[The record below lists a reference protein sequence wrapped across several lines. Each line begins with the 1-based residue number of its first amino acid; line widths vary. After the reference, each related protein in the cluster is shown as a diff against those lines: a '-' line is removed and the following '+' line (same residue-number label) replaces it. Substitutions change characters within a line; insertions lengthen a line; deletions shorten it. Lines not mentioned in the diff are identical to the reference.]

1 MNTVRPGAG
10 PRWTVKQLADVLAL
24 SYGNGPRGGPDTA
37 ATAAA
42 LGVSRRTVQRWLHG
56 SNRQRAKI
64 PGERL
69 AQITRPDPLV
79 LRHEAQAADYARE
92 AIARIALPKE
102 RGIDEAWRVQ
112 RWLEPHLAAVLD
124 VTVAP
129 GVVVRQATV
138 SRGHTKSMQALRRR
152 GQIADF
158 TVVPTRFHATVLV
171 HELMTQVGPWR
182 VLPRVGTVKVGRT
195 QTWSVTAPVV
205 DLDQLA
211 VTHGLRQPPSKTGA
225 GDE

>member
-1 MNTVRPGAG
+1 MNTESPGAG
-10 PRWTVKQLADVLAL
+10 PRWTVKQLAAVLSL
-24 SYGNGPRGGPDTA
+24 SYGTGPRGGPDTA
-37 ATAAA
+37 AAAEK

-56 SNRQRAKI
+56 TNRQRAQI
-64 PGERL
+64 PADRL

-79 LRHEAQAADYARE
+79 LRQETQAADFARE
-92 AIARIALPKE
+92 AIARIALPKG

-112 RWLEPHLAAVLD
+112 RWLEPHLVAVLE
-124 VTVAP
+124 VALIP
-129 GVVVRQATV
+129 GVLVRQVTV

-171 HELMTQVGPWR
+171 HELLTQVGPWR
-182 VLPRVGTVKVGRT
+182 VLPQMGTVAVGRT
-195 QTWSVTAPVV
+195 QTWSMSAPVV

-211 VTHGLRQPPSKTGA
+211 VAHGLR
-225 GDE
+225 